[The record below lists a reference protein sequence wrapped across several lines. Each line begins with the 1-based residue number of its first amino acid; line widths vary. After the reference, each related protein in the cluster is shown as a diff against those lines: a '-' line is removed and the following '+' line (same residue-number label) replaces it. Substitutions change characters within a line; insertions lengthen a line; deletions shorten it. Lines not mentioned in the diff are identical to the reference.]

1 MTFLFFFFHEV
12 PDDVFA
18 PDFVW
23 KGSYDYKG
31 QKQPMTLTV
40 TSFNA
45 TTGKVNVTLTDSSM
59 EFLLSGESS
68 INHLS
73 STSSPPP
80 LLSSSHYL
88 CVSLPFILRVPH
100 VNQSITKW
108 SHAWEWKLTIG
119 SKDGCISLRWLTNCP
134 LKSHSS
140 PPLLPRLFSLLL
152 SSFLTASLL
161 LCSFLYCLSL
171 LLSASF
177 SFFLFY
183 HSPAHIMPRRFIH
196 IISPIPSCP
205 LPCRSVQAPGG
216 TVNALAVPDESAGP
230 QLLEQ
235 DYWWNLGNG
244 RICEYTQEFEAAG
257 QWSFESNQELWLSFI
272 LFNSFIYF
280 LFSLTDKQ
288 NITGDGAG
296 TTWEP
301 KISFLWT
308 ESSQCF
314 LIIRFF
320 IILLAVPT
328 KKKNHN
334 TWEETVTTSGIVIS
348 WLIVCFCLH
357 IFILAIHQMHQAL
370 CVNHFSVPALTIC
383 WISSDTHLT
392 SKGPGAT
399 AEQFLL
405 VELKFLF

>member
-1 MTFLFFFFHEV
+1 MSFILFFFPEV

-80 LLSSSHYL
+80 PISSSHYL

-119 SKDGCISLRWLTNCP
+119 SKDGCISLHWLTNCP

-140 PPLLPRLFSLLL
+140 PPLLPRLFSHLF
-152 SSFLTASLL
+152 SSFLTAFLVLFFIVSPYFSLL
-161 LCSFLYCLSL
+161 L
-171 LLSASF
+171 
-177 SFFLFY
+177 FLFSSFIIPP
-183 HSPAHIMPRRFIH
+183 HTLMPHRFIH
-196 IISPIPSCP
+196 IISPFASCP

-235 DYWWNLGNG
+235 DYWWDLGNG

-257 QWSFESNQELWLSFI
+257 QW
-272 LFNSFIYF
+272 
-280 LFSLTDKQ
+280 K
-288 NITGDGAG
+288 
-296 TTWEP
+296 
-301 KISFLWT
+301 
-308 ESSQCF
+308 
-314 LIIRFF
+314 
-320 IILLAVPT
+320 
-328 KKKNHN
+328 
-334 TWEETVTTSGIVIS
+334 
-348 WLIVCFCLH
+348 
-357 IFILAIHQMHQAL
+357 
-370 CVNHFSVPALTIC
+370 
-383 WISSDTHLT
+383 
-392 SKGPGAT
+392 
-399 AEQFLL
+399 
-405 VELKFLF
+405 